1 MGITLKAMNP
11 IIKTVDGKV
20 EVSFLTNMSS
30 WEDGFLKDEIAS
42 LKADEFAIKISKF
55 RKARSLD
62 ANAYMWV
69 LCGKLAEK
77 LNITK
82 DEVYRSYIKDIGVF
96 RMVEIDE
103 KAVDT
108 LVHSWG
114 LHGTGWVAE
123 KVDHSVHDGF
133 TVMILYYGSS
143 TYNTKQMSR
152 LVDGIVEDCKQQ
164 GIETLTSNELEALKG
179 AWKGGK

>member
-1 MGITLKAMNP
+1 MFTLTTSVPVLKIVSNK
-11 IIKTVDGKV
+11 I
-20 EVSFLTNMSS
+20 EVSFETDYKSYEIDALAEKINALNADKLT
-30 WEDGFLKDEIAS
+30 LRV
-42 LKADEFAIKISKF
+42 SKF
-55 RKARSLD
+55 RKKRSLD

-69 LCGKLAEK
+69 LCGKLADK
-77 LNITK
+77 LGITK

-152 LVDGIVEDCKQQ
+152 LIDSIVEDCKEQ
-164 GIETLTSNELEALKG
+164 GIETLTPNELEALKG